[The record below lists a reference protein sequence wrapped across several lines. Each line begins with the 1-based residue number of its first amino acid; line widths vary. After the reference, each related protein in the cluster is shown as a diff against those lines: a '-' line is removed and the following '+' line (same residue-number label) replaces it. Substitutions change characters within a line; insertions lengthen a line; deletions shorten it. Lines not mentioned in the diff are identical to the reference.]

1 MTEQYFHIK
10 TNGDFT
16 LGKFDGLEPKQEA
29 VGGLI
34 ERVWLSDDRHMWAN
48 EEGLLQKLPI
58 NEVASKMT
66 GQLIVGDVLLIDDK
80 NKVSLT
86 NLIDITARMQMRNQM
101 KHDEEKHC
109 KLR

>member
-16 LGKFDGLEPKQEA
+16 LGEFDGLEPKQEA

-34 ERVWLSDDRHMWAN
+34 ERVWLSDDRFMWAN

-58 NEVASKMT
+58 NEIASRMA
-66 GQLIVGDVLLIDDK
+66 GFPVVGDVLLIDDK
-80 NKVSLT
+80 DKVSKT
-86 NLIDITARMQMRNQM
+86 DLISKSELIRRMSVAD
-101 KHDEEKHC
+101 KVTE
-109 KLR
+109 